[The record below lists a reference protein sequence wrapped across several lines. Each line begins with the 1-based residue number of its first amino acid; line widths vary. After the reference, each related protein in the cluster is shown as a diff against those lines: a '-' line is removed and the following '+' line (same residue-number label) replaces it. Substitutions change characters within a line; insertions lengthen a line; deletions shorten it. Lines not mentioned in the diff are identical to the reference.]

1 VIIGRGVGSTVSM
14 RRPPRTRLFA
24 ASVAVIA
31 TLGLAACGDDDDS
44 ASTTDATVAA
54 TDTDATPTTVA
65 TEDTDLGA
73 GDTVETI
80 DPTGDSTPTTAGG
93 EVGSQDEY
101 VEAAKDEIGSEFDD
115 QDIADCVGEAM
126 VNDDVYAAIEEAG
139 VTVEQFS
146 ADGPTGLAV
155 DEAVAEQ
162 VAADFA
168 ACGDLVPQVVAD
180 EDELACAA
188 DLTNDEMAEFL
199 AYNLLGQ
206 EPSAD
211 VTAAFDDVETCITAA
226 STTPTT

>member
-1 VIIGRGVGSTVSM
+1 MIVGRSAGSTVSM

-24 ASVAVIA
+24 ASVALVA
-31 TLGLAACGDDDDS
+31 TLGVAACGDDDDS
-44 ASTTDATVAA
+44 ASTTEAGVEA
-54 TDTDATPTTVA
+54 TDDSPSTVA

-80 DPTGDSTPTTAGG
+80 DPTGDSSPSTAGG

-146 ADGPTGLAV
+146 EDGPTGLAV

-162 VAADFA
+162 IASDFA

-211 VTAAFDDVETCITAA
+211 VTAAFDDVETCITVA